1 MSFWDVTDVHHE
13 SSDEGDLLSQSYL
26 YINLIALV
34 CSACIFSFSRAESF
48 FFSLMIQIELLAC
61 GQVGTPLLAG
71 RQSELLGTC
80 PGEVVL
86 VSWGGGVLRSR
97 LAW

>member
-1 MSFWDVTDVHHE
+1 M
-13 SSDEGDLLSQSYL
+13 
-26 YINLIALV
+26 ALV
-34 CSACIFSFSRAESF
+34 RSACMFSFSRMEF
-48 FFSLMIQIELLAC
+48 FLLLLTIQIELLAC

-71 RQSELLGTC
+71 RRSELLGTC
-80 PGEVVL
+80 FGEVVL

>member
-1 MSFWDVTDVHHE
+1 MNQEIKGICFLSLILTLIVFIRF
-13 SSDEGDLLSQSYL
+13 DLT
-26 YINLIALV
+26 I
-34 CSACIFSFSRAESF
+34 SFSRTEF
-48 FFSLMIQIELLAC
+48 FLLLLTIQIELLAC

-71 RQSELLGTC
+71 RRSELLGTC
-80 PGEVVL
+80 SREVVL